1 MKKSKID
8 AVRERISGKV
18 SHNYLHGNRYP
29 ERRRQQQQ
37 QQQQQNNASTRKGSA
52 QKAR

>member
-1 MKKSKID
+1 MKKSKMD
-8 AVRERISGKV
+8 AVRERISGRV

-37 QQQQQNNASTRKGSA
+37 QQQQNNASTRKGSA
-52 QKAR
+52 QKTR

>member
-37 QQQQQNNASTRKGSA
+37 QQQQNNASTRKGSA
-52 QKAR
+52 QKTR

>member
-1 MKKSKID
+1 MKKSRLD
-8 AVRERISGKV
+8 AVRESISGKV

-37 QQQQQNNASTRKGSA
+37 QKNNASTRKGSA